1 MSPEDEVTVALA
13 QVVGQLHAYL
23 DVRPG
28 SEATDD
34 DVKALEDAA
43 WRLQQ
48 VSADGRTRLRALLG
62 EQHAQ
67 GLGIDA
73 D

>member
-13 QVVGQLHAYL
+13 QVVGQLLAYL
-23 DVRPG
+23 DARPG
-28 SEATDD
+28 SEAADD

-48 VSADGRTRLRALLG
+48 VSADGRSRLRALLG
-62 EQHAQ
+62 ERHSED
-67 GLGIDA
+67 LGIEA